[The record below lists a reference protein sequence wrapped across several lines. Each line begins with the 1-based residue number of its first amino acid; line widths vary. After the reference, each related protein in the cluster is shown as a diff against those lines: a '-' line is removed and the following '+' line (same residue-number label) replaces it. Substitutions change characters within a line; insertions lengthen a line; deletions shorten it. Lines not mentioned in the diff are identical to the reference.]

1 MILLPT
7 KLHLRTL
14 LRSLLSR
21 TTILGRTMRMCLLSW
36 MRRMRRM
43 CLLWRT
49 LLTSLLPRT
58 SRDRKYPFVHRSGGR
73 SGTRTGQVAGGG
85 FIGSSTVIPTN
96 RDGIGCTTDGPGD
109 PLYGES
115 RTLFFVTLR
124 EGPTSYS

>member
-21 TTILGRTMRMCLLSW
+21 TTILG
-36 MRRMRRM
+36 RMRRM

-58 SRDRKYPFVHRSGGR
+58 SRDRKYPFVHRSGCR
-73 SGTRTGQVAGGG
+73 NGTRTGQVAGGG
-85 FIGSSTVIPTN
+85 FIGSSTVIPTS

-109 PLYGES
+109 LLYGES